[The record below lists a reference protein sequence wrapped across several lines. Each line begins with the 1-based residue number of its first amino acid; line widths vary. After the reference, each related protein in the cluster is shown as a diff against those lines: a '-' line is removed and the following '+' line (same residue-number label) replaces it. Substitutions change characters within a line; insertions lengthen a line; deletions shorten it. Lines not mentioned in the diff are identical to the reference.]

1 MFGGQSP
8 VTTSTEGWDGTNWST
23 RPNMGTAA
31 SYVAGGGTSTLAL
44 KTGGTIP
51 PGASTTATE
60 EFTGETETVT
70 ARTLTTS

>member
-1 MFGGQSP
+1 
-8 VTTSTEGWDGTNWST
+8 
-23 RPNMGTAA
+23 MGTAS

-60 EFTGETETVT
+60 EFTGQTETLT
-70 ARTLTTS
+70 SKTLTTS